1 WYPGGKRFNDVP
13 AKYQGNINVNAVPMN
28 RRPGTTP
35 ALTEDEIDDI
45 VAFLRTL
52 TDARY
57 VALMPDPAA
66 DKARSAHAPKV
77 AAKTV
82 ALERQPPAGTN
93 TR

>member
-1 WYPGGKRFNDVP
+1 
-13 AKYQGNINVNAVPMN
+13 VPMN

-52 TDARY
+52 TDAHY
-57 VALMPDPAA
+57 VGLMPDAAA
-66 DKARSAHAPKV
+66 DKARSAHAPKA
-77 AAKTV
+77 AAKT
-82 ALERQPPAGTN
+82 AATERPATN

>member
-1 WYPGGKRFNDVP
+1 
-13 AKYQGNINVNAVPMN
+13 MN
-28 RRPGTTP
+28 RRAGATP

-57 VALMPDPAA
+57 VAQMPDPAV
-66 DKARSAHAPKV
+66 DKARSAHAP
-77 AAKTV
+77 
-82 ALERQPPAGTN
+82 RAGTRTAAIRPDQAT